1 MRTMKDFLKFI
12 STCLVMFLF
21 PSIQLSGQTT
31 LQVPADF
38 ATIQSAIIA
47 ASDGDT
53 VLVAPGTYEER
64 ISFIGKAIHVIS
76 EEGPEATT
84 IDANQEGSVVL
95 IIDGEGP
102 DSILEGFTL
111 TGGTGTEVNNGPSVD
126 TFGGGIIVFESG
138 PTIRG
143 NVIMGNTVAPETLG
157 GGIACLVSDAL
168 LENNTVSNNLGGG
181 IYVTGGTEPTAI
193 IGNTVNGNLG
203 GEGIQ
208 VISAFSALVEDNFVF
223 NNGQDGIDLSSLD
236 IAIASR
242 NVVMMNGTEGTGLD
256 GIRITSCDV
265 SEVCGN
271 QIFAHES
278 DGIDIRS
285 SGITTVTD
293 NYAEGC
299 EGVGIMVFILDQAFV
314 ARNFAGANPGTG
326 MVLRSVDDLSCNDNV
341 AVHNGNG
348 GIQVRS
354 SVAIVS
360 GITAVE
366 NTGVGFVSSG
376 NDIPLEISNS
386 IFRDNSGAQLDD
398 NLFGEVPIV
407 NNCNIQGGFDGV
419 GNIDVDPM
427 FVSPN
432 GPDGDPSTVDDNDY
446 RLSPGSP
453 CIDAGDSTNVLC
465 ADLDVQR
472 SPRLI
477 DGLLDSNA
485 IADMG
490 AYEFNNV
497 FLSVI
502 DDDVPG
508 GTVNVV
514 TTGTASMSIEIL
526 VGIAPAEDCT
536 AFGPLY
542 LDETTAVTFGPV
554 TGPVDM
560 QIELPAG
567 NGQFWIQA
575 RAIDSTGMAGNTSNL
590 VMLEFEVDF
599 ILGDVNQDGA
609 VNLLDVQPFVE
620 LLSSGDFQVEADT
633 NGDGAV
639 NLLDVASFIDLL
651 SS

>member
-1 MRTMKDFLKFI
+1 MKSQLKIKTTF
-12 STCLVMFLF
+12 CLLLVLL
-21 PSIQLSGQTT
+21 SATQLSAQST
-31 LQVPADF
+31 LRVPADF
-38 ATIQSAIIA
+38 ATIQSAIVA

-53 VLVAPGTYEER
+53 VLVAPGTYVES
-64 ISFIGKAIHVIS
+64 ISFLGKAIHVMS
-76 EEGPEATT
+76 ESGPEATT
-84 IDANQEGSVVL
+84 IDANQQGSVVL

-143 NVIMGNTVAPETLG
+143 NVITGNTVAPETLG

-168 LENNTVSNNLGGG
+168 LENNTVSMNLGGG
-181 IYVTGGTEPTAI
+181 IYVTAGTEPTAI
-193 IGNTVNGNLG
+193 IGNTVDGNLG

-208 VISAFSALVEDNFVF
+208 VISAASGLVEDNLVI
-223 NNGQDGIDLSSLD
+223 NNGQDGIDMSSLD

-242 NVVMMNGTEGTGLD
+242 NVVMMNGTEGTGED

-265 SEVCGN
+265 AEVCGN

-278 DGIDIRS
+278 DGIDVRS
-285 SGITTVTD
+285 SGIATITD

-299 EGVGIMVFILDQAFV
+299 EDTGILVFVVDQAFV
-314 ARNFAGANPGTG
+314 ARNFVGANPGTG
-326 MVLRSVDDLSCNDNV
+326 MVLRNVDDLTCNDNV
-341 AVHNGNG
+341 AVHNENG

-354 SVAIVS
+354 SIAIVS
-360 GITAVE
+360 GITAVA
-366 NTGVGFVSSG
+366 NTGVGFISSG
-376 NDIPLEISNS
+376 NDVPVEISNS

-407 NNCNIQGGFDGV
+407 NNCNVQGGFDGV

-427 FVSPN
+427 FVSPA
-432 GPDGDPSTVDDNDY
+432 GPDGDPSTVGDNDY

-453 CIDAGDSTNVLC
+453 CIDTGDSSNLLC
-465 ADLDVQR
+465 TDLDIQR
-472 SPRLI
+472 SPRLL
-477 DGLLDSNA
+477 DGLLDGNA
-485 IADMG
+485 ITDMG

-497 FLSVI
+497 SLSVI
-502 DDDVPG
+502 DDAVPG

-514 TTGTASMSIEIL
+514 TTGTAGMSVEIL
-526 VGIAPAEDCT
+526 VGIAAAEGCT

-542 LDETTAVTFGPV
+542 LDEATAVTFGPL
-554 TGPVDM
+554 TSPVDM

-567 NGQFWIQA
+567 SGQFWIQA
-575 RAIDSTGMAGNTSNL
+575 RAIDSTGTAGNTSNL
-590 VMLEFEVDF
+590 VMLEFEVEF
-599 ILGDVNQDGA
+599 LLGDVNRDGA
-609 VNLLDVQPFVE
+609 VNLLDVQPFVD
-620 LLSSGDFQVEADT
+620 LLSSSDFQAEADT

-651 SS
+651 SN